1 MDWMALVE
9 PHQLALQ
16 YGGVALGTALL
27 IWLLMRTRQAR
38 LQQIVDAQTKQIE
51 ASQSY
56 SVELTAELSEANERI
71 TALKAEVAS
80 VSSDN
85 GHLLNRN
92 DELKVQRKETDQQLH
107 NAHNEI
113 SSLKAQLA
121 AMEATRQEREA
132 SVKEQIQL
140 LQENKGALLKEFEL
154 LSKRVLDERAQSF
167 KQANRESI
175 QSLLSPMQ
183 KELGD
188 FKQRVDSVHSEET
201 KQRAELKAEL
211 KQLQSLNMAMS
222 EQADK
227 LTHAL
232 SGSKKMQGG
241 WGEMILESVLDQSG
255 LRAGHDYQREVTLAG
270 EDGKYRPDVVVY
282 LPQGKHLVIDAKTSI
297 NAYQV
302 YVNAE
307 DEATRN
313 TALKAHCEAVRARL
327 NELADKE
334 YFRLAGLNSPEVVV
348 MFIPIESAYVE
359 ALKYDEQLFQGALER
374 NVLIATPTT
383 LLTSLNIVRQVWR
396 FEDQNKHSLELATRA
411 EKLYTKLAGF
421 VDSMVKVGTQI
432 DTAKSTYDKAFS
444 QLYTG
449 KANVIKQASEF
460 KELGVAVHKE
470 IAPAILEKAQ
480 MELPQSPEQL
490 TSDPNDAQDGLG

>member
-9 PHQLALQ
+9 QHQLALQ
-16 YGGVALGTALL
+16 YGGAVLGTALL

-51 ASQSY
+51 ASQSH
-56 SVELTAELSEANERI
+56 SAELTAELSQANEHI

-92 DELKVQRKETDQQLH
+92 DELKVQRKETDQQLQ

-121 AMEATRQEREA
+121 GMEATRQEREA

-140 LQENKGALLKEFEL
+140 LQENKDALLKEFEL
-154 LSKRVLDERAQSF
+154 LSKRVLDERAKSF
-167 KQANRESI
+167 KQTNQESI

-211 KQLQSLNMAMS
+211 KQLQSLNVAIT

-227 LTHAL
+227 LSTAL
-232 SGSKKMQGG
+232 SGNKKMQGG
-241 WGEMILESVLDQSG
+241 WGEMILESVLDKSG
-255 LRAGHDYQREVTLAG
+255 LRLGQDYKREVTLVG
-270 EDGKYRPDVVVY
+270 DESKYRPDVVVY
-282 LPQGKHLVIDAKTSI
+282 LPQNKHLVIDAKTSI
-297 NAYQV
+297 NAYQE

-313 TALKAHCEAVRARL
+313 AALKAHSEAVRARL

-334 YFRLAGLNSPEVVV
+334 YFRLAGLNSPEVVI

-383 LLTSLNIVRQVWR
+383 LLTSLNIVRQLWR
-396 FEDQNKHSLELATRA
+396 FEDQNQHTVELASRA
-411 EKLYTKLAGF
+411 EKLYSKLTSF
-421 VDSMVKVGTQI
+421 VESMSKVGRQI
-432 DTAKSTYDKAFS
+432 DSAKDTYDKAFN
-444 QLYTG
+444 QLSAG
-449 KANVIKQASEF
+449 KGNLIKQASEF
-460 KELGVAVHKE
+460 KELGVAVQK
-470 IAPAILEKAQ
+470 
-480 MELPQSPEQL
+480 ELPEAIVERARLELP
-490 TSDPNDAQDGLG
+490 DIKDGS

>member
-9 PHQLALQ
+9 QHQLTLQ
-16 YGGVALGTALL
+16 YGGAVLGTALL

-51 ASQSY
+51 ASQSH
-56 SVELTAELSEANERI
+56 SAELTAELSQANEYI

-92 DELKVQRKETDQQLH
+92 DELKVQRKETDQQLQ

-121 AMEATRQEREA
+121 GMEATRQNEKPV
-132 SVKEQIQL
+132 SKQIIVTK
-140 LQENKGALLKEFEL
+140 NKDALLKGL
-154 LSKRVLDERAQSF
+154 AVSKRVLTNAPKL
-167 KQANRESI
+167 KQTNQESI

-211 KQLQSLNMAMS
+211 KQLQSLNVAIT

-227 LTHAL
+227 LSTAL
-232 SGSKKMQGG
+232 SGNKKMQGG
-241 WGEMILESVLDQSG
+241 WGEMILESVLDKSG
-255 LRAGHDYQREVTLAG
+255 LRLGQDYKREVTLVG
-270 EDGKYRPDVVVY
+270 DESKYRPDVVVY
-282 LPQGKHLVIDAKTSI
+282 LPQNKHLVIDAKTSI
-297 NAYQV
+297 NAYQE

-313 TALKAHCEAVRARL
+313 TALKAHSEAVRARL

-334 YFRLAGLNSPEVVV
+334 YFRLAGLNSPEVVI

-383 LLTSLNIVRQVWR
+383 LLTSLNIVRQLWR
-396 FEDQNKHSLELATRA
+396 FEDQNQHTVELASRA
-411 EKLYTKLAGF
+411 EKLYSKLTSF
-421 VDSMVKVGTQI
+421 VESMSKVGRQI
-432 DTAKSTYDKAFS
+432 DSAKDTYDKAFN
-444 QLYTG
+444 QLSAG
-449 KANVIKQASEF
+449 KGNLIKQASEF
-460 KELGVAVHKE
+460 KNWAFGTKE
-470 IAPAILEKAQ
+470 RLKQ
-480 MELPQSPEQL
+480 
-490 TSDPNDAQDGLG
+490 